1 MRERSDSLQKTYEQI
16 WWDYFEEGLE
26 RPALCTKYNRTAAGM
41 KKIIA
46 LGEQQYPDRPRKA
59 SRRVDPRRTEN
70 RRPLTPI
77 HLQIGARVAR
87 HMRENNLNC
96 TDFGAMVN
104 LSRIR
109 VSELTSGYYDPK
121 LRELQTISVVLG
133 LTVMEL
139 MSPLEKV
146 HAR

>member
-1 MRERSDSLQKTYEQI
+1 
-16 WWDYFEEGLE
+16 
-26 RPALCTKYNRTAAGM
+26 
-41 KKIIA
+41 
-46 LGEQQYPDRPRKA
+46 
-59 SRRVDPRRTEN
+59 
-70 RRPLTPI
+70 
-77 HLQIGARVAR
+77 
-87 HMRENNLNC
+87 MRENNLNC